1 MGRPSKLTPAQ
12 WDEIHR
18 RLLKGEKTADL
29 AREFNISKTRISE
42 RFSGRFETVQSVA
55 NQILT
60 AEQAFQ
66 ALPVAEQIETVSIL
80 NDLRAVSQHLAS
92 AAKFGAA
99 TAHRVAMIAN
109 RQLDKLDE
117 ADPLADDGVNTLRV
131 VSAMTEVA
139 NKAGQLGIGLLQA
152 NKETVKEMNQQA
164 KPLPQ
169 RVMVT
174 VEDASVP
181 DA

>member
-1 MGRPSKLTPAQ
+1 
-12 WDEIHR
+12 
-18 RLLKGEKTADL
+18 
-29 AREFNISKTRISE
+29 
-42 RFSGRFETVQSVA
+42 
-55 NQILT
+55 
-60 AEQAFQ
+60 
-66 ALPVAEQIETVSIL
+66 
-80 NDLRAVSQHLAS
+80 
-92 AAKFGAA
+92 
-99 TAHRVAMIAN
+99 MIAN

-131 VSAMTEVA
+131 VSAMTDVA

-181 DA
+181 DAETQ